1 MSRTFAST
9 LSLCCL
15 TLLLPC
21 SHLVWAEET
30 AAAPPPAEA
39 APAAAAAPAEAAAE
53 TPSAPPSE
61 HAAVPERSES
71 EAQGLQQQLPN
82 AEQQQLAAG
91 DGHFLALWKPANA
104 AEASGVVILIP
115 GDSENADW
123 PQAIGP
129 LRNKLPDVGWSSLS
143 LTLPDPHDQAPQV
156 APAIAAVEAPRA
168 QAAVDAADPAAPA
181 SDPAQAADATAAAV
195 PSATPAPQTS
205 AAPEAGPL
213 TQATPEQ
220 HAERVL
226 ARIQAAVAF
235 AQMQKAKRIVL
246 LGHGSG
252 AYWAARYLGNN
263 PSAEARNLLLVAA
276 SVPEGFSPPLEELV
290 PSLKLAVGD
299 FYYKDQP
306 ADRTAALKRQQASK
320 RQALPAYV
328 QVAMKA
334 LPGNPAT
341 EQEQLFRR
349 IRGWLSLDV
358 QAPAGQ

>member
-1 MSRTFAST
+1 MSRTLAST

-21 SHLVWAEET
+21 AAPVWAEEPAPAPTPTDAT
-30 AAAPPPAEA
+30 APAE
-39 APAAAAAPAEAAAE
+39 APAEAATE
-53 TPSAPPSE
+53 TPAAAPTE
-61 HAAVPERSES
+61 HAAVPERSEN
-71 EAQGLQQQLPN
+71 EAQALQQQLPN
-82 AEQQQLAAG
+82 TEQQQLSTNAG
-91 DGHFLALWKPANA
+91 NFLALWKPANA

-115 GDSENADW
+115 GDSESADW

-156 APAIAAVEAPRA
+156 APVPATETTGATAE
-168 QAAVDAADPAAPA
+168 ADPAAPA
-181 SDPAQAADATAAAV
+181 SEPADAPAPSETAATTQAI
-195 PSATPAPQTS
+195 P
-205 AAPEAGPL
+205 APEAGPL

-235 AQMQKAKRIVL
+235 AQSQKAKRIVL

-252 AYWAARYLGNN
+252 GYWAARYLGNS
-263 PSAEARNLLLVAA
+263 PSPEVQNLLLVAA
-276 SVPEGFSPPLEELV
+276 QVPAGFSPPLEELV

-320 RQALPAYV
+320 RQAQPAYV

-358 QAPAGQ
+358 KASAGQ

>member
-1 MSRTFAST
+1 MSRTLAST

-21 SHLVWAEET
+21 AAPVWAEEP
-30 AAAPPPAEA
+30 APAPAPADA
-39 APAAAAAPAEAAAE
+39 APAAAEAPAEASAE
-53 TPSAPPSE
+53 TPAAAPTE
-61 HAAVPERSES
+61 HAAVPERSEN
-71 EAQGLQQQLPN
+71 EAQALQQQLPTP
-82 AEQQQLAAG
+82 EQQQLSTNAG
-91 DGHFLALWKPANA
+91 NFLALWKPANA

-115 GDSENADW
+115 GDSESADW

-156 APAIAAVEAPRA
+156 APAPAAETTSATA
-168 QAAVDAADPAAPA
+168 EADPAAPA
-181 SDPAQAADATAAAV
+181 SEPADAPAPSEAAATTQAI
-195 PSATPAPQTS
+195 P
-205 AAPEAGPL
+205 APEAGPL

-235 AQMQKAKRIVL
+235 AQSQKAKRIVL

-252 AYWAARYLGNN
+252 GYWAARYLGNS
-263 PSAEARNLLLVAA
+263 PSPEVQNLLLVAA
-276 SVPEGFSPPLEELV
+276 QVPAGFSPPLEELV
-290 PSLKLAVGD
+290 PNLKLAVGD

-306 ADRTAALKRQQASK
+306 TDRTAALKRQQASK
-320 RQALPAYV
+320 RQAQPAYV

-358 QAPAGQ
+358 KAPAGQ

>member
-1 MSRTFAST
+1 MSRTLAST

-21 SHLVWAEET
+21 ADPVWAEE
-30 AAAPPPAEA
+30 
-39 APAAAAAPAEAAAE
+39 PAAAAAPAEAPPAAADAPADAPTE
-53 TPSAPPSE
+53 TAADTAAAPPTE
-61 HAAVPERSES
+61 HVAVPERSEN
-71 EAQGLQQQLPN
+71 EALGLQQQLPN
-82 AEQQQLAAG
+82 TEQQQLTTS
-91 DGHFLALWKPANA
+91 DGNFLALWKPANA

-115 GDSENADW
+115 GDSESADW

-156 APAIAAVEAPRA
+156 TPAPAPSEAASATAE
-168 QAAVDAADPAAPA
+168 ADPAAPA
-181 SDPAQAADATAAAV
+181 SDTAPEETPAAATQAI
-195 PSATPAPQTS
+195 P
-205 AAPEAGPL
+205 APEAGPL

-226 ARIQAAVAF
+226 ARIQAAVTF
-235 AQMQKAKRIVL
+235 AQSQKAKRIVL

-252 AYWAARYLGNN
+252 GYWAARYLGNS
-263 PSAEARNLLLVAA
+263 PSPEVQNLLLVAA
-276 SVPEGFSPPLEELV
+276 KVPEGFSPPLEELV
-290 PSLKLAVGD
+290 PGLKLAVGD

-320 RQALPAYV
+320 RQAQPAYV

-358 QAPAGQ
+358 KAPAGQ

>member
-1 MSRTFAST
+1 M
-9 LSLCCL
+9 
-15 TLLLPC
+15 
-21 SHLVWAEET
+21 
-30 AAAPPPAEA
+30 
-39 APAAAAAPAEAAAE
+39 
-53 TPSAPPSE
+53 
-61 HAAVPERSES
+61 PERSEN
-71 EAQGLQQQLPN
+71 EAQALQQQLPN
-82 AEQQQLAAG
+82 TEQQQLSTNAG
-91 DGHFLALWKPANA
+91 NFLALWKPANA

-115 GDSENADW
+115 GDSESADW

-143 LTLPDPHDQAPQV
+143 LTLPDPHGQAPQV
-156 APAIAAVEAPRA
+156 APAPAAETTRA
-168 QAAVDAADPAAPA
+168 TAEADPAAPA
-181 SDPAQAADATAAAV
+181 SEPADAPAPSETAATTQAI
-195 PSATPAPQTS
+195 P
-205 AAPEAGPL
+205 APEAGPL

-235 AQMQKAKRIVL
+235 AQGQKAKRIVL

-252 AYWAARYLGNN
+252 GYWAARYLGNS
-263 PSAEARNLLLVAA
+263 PSPEVHNLLLVAA
-276 SVPEGFSPPLEELV
+276 QVPAGFSPPLEELV

-306 ADRTAALKRQQASK
+306 TDRTTALKRQQASK
-320 RQALPAYV
+320 RQAQPAYV

-358 QAPAGQ
+358 KAPAGQ

>member
-1 MSRTFAST
+1 MSRTLTST

-15 TLLLPC
+15 SLLLPC
-21 SHLVWAEET
+21 ASWAEED
-30 AAAPPPAEA
+30 
-39 APAAAAAPAEAAAE
+39 AAAAAPAEVSAATQAPADASAE
-53 TPSAPPSE
+53 TPTVPTE
-61 HAAVPERSES
+61 HAAVPERSEN
-71 EAQGLQQQLPN
+71 EAQALQQQLPLP
-82 AEQQQLAAG
+82 EQQQLTTDAG
-91 DGHFLALWKPANA
+91 RFLALWKPANA

-115 GDSENADW
+115 GDSESADW

-156 APAIAAVEAPRA
+156 APAPAPEETA
-168 QAAVDAADPAAPA
+168 SATAAADPAAPA
-181 SDPAQAADATAAAV
+181 TDTTQAAPDE
-195 PSATPAPQTS
+195 TPAATTQAIP
-205 AAPEAGPL
+205 APEAGSL
-213 TQATPEQ
+213 TQVTPEQ

-235 AQMQKAKRIVL
+235 AQTQKPKRIVL

-252 AYWAARYLGNN
+252 GYWAARYLGNS
-263 PSAEARNLLLVAA
+263 PSPEVQNLLLVAA
-276 SVPEGFSPPLEELV
+276 KVPEGFSPPLEELV
-290 PSLKLAVGD
+290 PALKLAVGD

-306 ADRTAALKRQQASK
+306 VDRTAALKRQQASK
-320 RQALPAYV
+320 RQAQPAYV

-358 QAPAGQ
+358 KAPAGQ

>member
-1 MSRTFAST
+1 MSRTLAST

-21 SHLVWAEET
+21 ADPVWAEE
-30 AAAPPPAEA
+30 
-39 APAAAAAPAEAAAE
+39 PAAAAAPAEAPPAAADAPADAPTE
-53 TPSAPPSE
+53 TAADTAAAPPTE
-61 HAAVPERSES
+61 HVAVPERSEN
-71 EAQGLQQQLPN
+71 AALGLQQQLPN
-82 AEQQQLAAG
+82 TEQQQLTTS
-91 DGHFLALWKPANA
+91 DGNFLALWKPANA

-115 GDSENADW
+115 GDSESADW

-129 LRNKLPDVGWSSLS
+129 LRHKLPDVGWSSLS
-143 LTLPDPHDQAPQV
+143 LTLHDPHDQAPQV
-156 APAIAAVEAPRA
+156 TPAPAPSEAASATAE
-168 QAAVDAADPAAPA
+168 ADPAAPA
-181 SDPAQAADATAAAV
+181 SDTAPEETPAAATQAI
-195 PSATPAPQTS
+195 P
-205 AAPEAGPL
+205 APEAGPL

-235 AQMQKAKRIVL
+235 AQSQKAKRIVL

-252 AYWAARYLGNN
+252 GYWAARYLGNS
-263 PSAEARNLLLVAA
+263 PSPEVQNLLLVAA
-276 SVPEGFSPPLEELV
+276 KVPEGFSPPLEELV
-290 PSLKLAVGD
+290 PGLKLAVGD

-320 RQALPAYV
+320 RQAQPAYV

-358 QAPAGQ
+358 KAPAAQ

>member
-1 MSRTFAST
+1 MSRTLAST

-21 SHLVWAEET
+21 SNPVWAEEA
-30 AAAPPPAEA
+30 AAAPPADA
-39 APAAAAAPAEAAAE
+39 APAAVEPSAEAPGE
-53 TPSAPPSE
+53 PPSE
-61 HAAVPERSES
+61 HAAVPERSEN

-143 LTLPDPHDQAPQV
+143 LTLPDPHDQAPQI
-156 APAIAAVEAPRA
+156 APAVIPDAAPATE
-168 QAAVDAADPAAPA
+168 AAVDGKADSAAPA
-181 SDPAQAADATAAAV
+181 SDPAQAADAAAAAE
-195 PSATPAPQTS
+195 PSDTTAPQAS

-213 TQATPEQ
+213 TQVSPEQ

-226 ARIQAAVAF
+226 ARIQAAIAF
-235 AQMQKAKRIVL
+235 AQTQKPKRIVL

-252 AYWAARYLGNN
+252 SYWAARYLGNN
-263 PSAEARNLLLVAA
+263 PSAEVRNLLLVAPG
-276 SVPEGFSPPLEELV
+276 VPEGFSPSLEELL
-290 PSLKLAVGD
+290 PGLKLAIGD

-320 RQALPAYV
+320 RQAQPAYV

-358 QAPAGQ
+358 KAPAAQ

>member
-1 MSRTFAST
+1 MSRTLAST

-21 SHLVWAEET
+21 ATPTWAEEQ
-30 AAAPPPAEA
+30 
-39 APAAAAAPAEAAAE
+39 AAAAAPAEATPAAADAPADAPAE
-53 TPSAPPSE
+53 TAADTPAAPPTE
-61 HAAVPERSES
+61 HVAVPERSEN
-71 EAQGLQQQLPN
+71 EAQALQQQLPN
-82 AEQQQLAAG
+82 AEQQQLAAS
-91 DGHFLALWKPANA
+91 DGNFLALWKPANA
-104 AEASGVVILIP
+104 AESSGVVILIP
-115 GDSENADW
+115 GDSESADW

-156 APAIAAVEAPRA
+156 APAPAPEETA
-168 QAAVDAADPAAPA
+168 SATAETDTAAPA
-181 SDPAQAADATAAAV
+181 TDTTQAAPDE
-195 PSATPAPQTS
+195 TPAATTQAI

-213 TQATPEQ
+213 TQVTPEQ

-235 AQMQKAKRIVL
+235 AQTQKPKRIVL

-252 AYWAARYLGNN
+252 GYWAASYLGKN
-263 PSAEARNLLLVAA
+263 PNPEVQNLLLVAA
-276 SVPEGFSPPLEELV
+276 KVPEGFTPPLEELV
-290 PSLKLAVGD
+290 PGLKLAVGD

-320 RQALPAYV
+320 RQTQPAYV

-358 QAPAGQ
+358 KAPAAK

>member
-1 MSRTFAST
+1 MSRTLAST

-21 SHLVWAEET
+21 AAPVWAEEP
-30 AAAPPPAEA
+30 APAPAPTDA
-39 APAAAAAPAEAAAE
+39 TTPAAAQAPAEAAAE
-53 TPSAPPSE
+53 TPTE
-61 HAAVPERSES
+61 HAAVPERSEN
-71 EAQGLQQQLPN
+71 EAQALQQQLPN
-82 AEQQQLAAG
+82 AEQQQLAAS
-91 DGHFLALWKPANA
+91 DGNFLALWKPANA

-115 GDSENADW
+115 GDSESADW

-156 APAIAAVEAPRA
+156 APAPAPEETASAAA
-168 QAAVDAADPAAPA
+168 AADPAAPA
-181 SDPAQAADATAAAV
+181 TDPAQAAPD
-195 PSATPAPQTS
+195 ATPAATTQAS

-235 AQMQKAKRIVL
+235 AQSQKAKRIVL

-252 AYWAARYLGNN
+252 GYWAARYLGNS
-263 PSAEARNLLLVAA
+263 PSPEVQNLLLVAA
-276 SVPEGFSPPLEELV
+276 KVPEGFSPPLEELV
-290 PSLKLAVGD
+290 PGLKLAVGD

-320 RQALPAYV
+320 RQAQPAYV

-358 QAPAGQ
+358 KAPAAK

>member
-1 MSRTFAST
+1 MSRTLAST

-21 SHLVWAEET
+21 AVPVWAEEP
-30 AAAPPPAEA
+30 APAPAPADA
-39 APAAAAAPAEAAAE
+39 APAAAQAPAEAAAE
-53 TPSAPPSE
+53 TPAAPSE
-61 HAAVPERSES
+61 HAAVPERSEN

-82 AEQQQLAAG
+82 TEQQQLSTNAG
-91 DGHFLALWKPANA
+91 NFLALWKPANA

-115 GDSENADW
+115 GDSESADW

-156 APAIAAVEAPRA
+156 APAPAAETTSATA
-168 QAAVDAADPAAPA
+168 EADPAAPA
-181 SDPAQAADATAAAV
+181 SEPADAPAPSETAATTQAI
-195 PSATPAPQTS
+195 P
-205 AAPEAGPL
+205 APEAGPL

-235 AQMQKAKRIVL
+235 AQSQKAKRIVL

-252 AYWAARYLGNN
+252 GYWAARYLGNS
-263 PSAEARNLLLVAA
+263 PSPEVQNLLLVAA
-276 SVPEGFSPPLEELV
+276 QVPAGFSPPLEELV

-320 RQALPAYV
+320 RQAQPAYV

-358 QAPAGQ
+358 KAPAVQ

>member
-1 MSRTFAST
+1 MSRTLAST

-21 SHLVWAEET
+21 ANPVWAEDAASAPAAADPAT
-30 AAAPPPAEA
+30 AASQPPAEA
-39 APAAAAAPAEAAAE
+39 TTE
-53 TPSAPPSE
+53 TPPNE
-61 HAAVPERSES
+61 HAALPERSEN
-71 EAQGLQQQLPN
+71 EAQALEQQLPST
-82 AEQQQLAAG
+82 EQQQLSSSAG
-91 DGHFLALWKPANA
+91 DFLALWKPANA

-115 GDSENADW
+115 GDSESADW

-129 LRNKLPDVGWSSLS
+129 LRTKLPDVGWSSLS
-143 LTLPDPHDQAPQV
+143 LTLPDPFNQKPQV
-156 APAIAAVEAPRA
+156 APAPATPTEPAPAPAPAPAEASTTAADASIAPASTDEAATAETLAVEA
-168 QAAVDAADPAAPA
+168 QA
-181 SDPAQAADATAAAV
+181 
-195 PSATPAPQTS
+195 PSQVGA
-205 AAPEAGPL
+205 
-213 TQATPEQ
+213 EQ

-235 AQMQKAKRIVL
+235 AQTQKPKRIVL

-252 AYWAARYLGNN
+252 GYWAARYLSNATN
-263 PSAEARNLLLVAA
+263 TDVHNLLLVAA
-276 SVPEGFSPPLEELV
+276 NVPAGFSPSLEELV

-320 RQALPAYV
+320 RQAKPAYV

-358 QAPAGQ
+358 QAPAATQ

>member
-1 MSRTFAST
+1 MSRTLAST

-15 TLLLPC
+15 TLLLPYANP
-21 SHLVWAEET
+21 VWAED
-30 AAAPPPAEA
+30 AAS
-39 APAAAAAPAEAAAE
+39 APAAADPAAPATQPSAETAAE
-53 TPSAPPSE
+53 TPPSE
-61 HAAVPERSES
+61 HAAVPERSEN
-71 EAQGLQQQLPN
+71 EAQALEQQLPTT
-82 AEQQQLAAG
+82 EQQQLSSSAG
-91 DGHFLALWKPANA
+91 DFLALWKPANA

-115 GDSENADW
+115 GDSESADW

-129 LRNKLPDVGWSSLS
+129 LRTKLPDVGWSSLS
-143 LTLPDPHDQAPQV
+143 LTLPDPFNQKPQV
-156 APAIAAVEAPRA
+156 APAPATPTEPAPAEASTTAADASTDEAATAETLAVEA
-168 QAAVDAADPAAPA
+168 QA
-181 SDPAQAADATAAAV
+181 
-195 PSATPAPQTS
+195 PSQVGA
-205 AAPEAGPL
+205 
-213 TQATPEQ
+213 EQ

-235 AQMQKAKRIVL
+235 AQTQKPKRIVL

-252 AYWAARYLGNN
+252 GYWAARYLSHAAN
-263 PSAEARNLLLVAA
+263 AEVHNLLLVAA
-276 SVPEGFSPPLEELV
+276 NVPAGFSPSLEELV

-320 RQALPAYV
+320 RQTKPAYV

-358 QAPAGQ
+358 QAPAATQ

>member
-1 MSRTFAST
+1 MSRTLAST

-21 SHLVWAEET
+21 AAPVWAEEP
-30 AAAPPPAEA
+30 APAPAPADA
-39 APAAAAAPAEAAAE
+39 APAAAEAPADASAATPAAPP
-53 TPSAPPSE
+53 TE
-61 HAAVPERSES
+61 HAAVPERSEN

-82 AEQQQLAAG
+82 AEQQQLAAS
-91 DGHFLALWKPANA
+91 DGNFLALWKPANA

-115 GDSENADW
+115 GDSESADW

-156 APAIAAVEAPRA
+156 
-168 QAAVDAADPAAPA
+168 
-181 SDPAQAADATAAAV
+181 
-195 PSATPAPQTS
+195 TPAPAPEETASEPADALAPEETPAAATQ
-205 AAPEAGPL
+205 AIPAPEAAPL

-235 AQMQKAKRIVL
+235 AQSQKAKRIVL

-252 AYWAARYLGNN
+252 GYWAARYLGNS
-263 PSAEARNLLLVAA
+263 PSPEVQNLLLVAA
-276 SVPEGFSPPLEELV
+276 QVPEGFSPPLEDLV
-290 PSLKLAVGD
+290 PGLKLAVGD

-320 RQALPAYV
+320 RQAQPAYV

-358 QAPAGQ
+358 KAPAAQ

>member
-1 MSRTFAST
+1 MSRTLAST

-21 SHLVWAEET
+21 AAPVWAEE
-30 AAAPPPAEA
+30 
-39 APAAAAAPAEAAAE
+39 PAAAAAPAEAPPAAADAPADAPTE
-53 TPSAPPSE
+53 TAADTAAAPPTE
-61 HAAVPERSES
+61 HVAVPERSEN
-71 EAQGLQQQLPN
+71 EALGLQQQLPN
-82 AEQQQLAAG
+82 TEQQQLTTS
-91 DGHFLALWKPANA
+91 DGNFLALWKPANA

-115 GDSENADW
+115 GDSESADW

-156 APAIAAVEAPRA
+156 TPAPAPSEAASATAE
-168 QAAVDAADPAAPA
+168 ADPAAPA
-181 SDPAQAADATAAAV
+181 SDTAPEETPAAATQAI
-195 PSATPAPQTS
+195 P
-205 AAPEAGPL
+205 APEAGPL

-235 AQMQKAKRIVL
+235 AQSQKAKRIVL

-252 AYWAARYLGNN
+252 GYWAARYLGNS
-263 PSAEARNLLLVAA
+263 PSPEVQNLLLVAA
-276 SVPEGFSPPLEELV
+276 KVPEGFSPPLEELV
-290 PSLKLAVGD
+290 PGLKLAVGD

-320 RQALPAYV
+320 RQAQPAYV

-358 QAPAGQ
+358 KAPAGQ

>member
-1 MSRTFAST
+1 MSRTLAST

-21 SHLVWAEET
+21 AAPVWAEEP
-30 AAAPPPAEA
+30 APAPAPADA
-39 APAAAAAPAEAAAE
+39 APAATEAPAEASAE
-53 TPSAPPSE
+53 TPAAPTE
-61 HAAVPERSES
+61 HAAVPERSEN
-71 EAQGLQQQLPN
+71 EAQALQQQLPTP
-82 AEQQQLAAG
+82 EQQQLSTNAG
-91 DGHFLALWKPANA
+91 NFLALWKPANA
-104 AEASGVVILIP
+104 TEASGVVILIP
-115 GDSENADW
+115 GDSESADW

-156 APAIAAVEAPRA
+156 APAPAAETTNATA
-168 QAAVDAADPAAPA
+168 EADPAAPA
-181 SDPAQAADATAAAV
+181 SEPADPPAPSEAAATTQAI
-195 PSATPAPQTS
+195 P
-205 AAPEAGPL
+205 APEAGPL

-235 AQMQKAKRIVL
+235 AQSQKAKRIVL

-252 AYWAARYLGNN
+252 GYWAARYLGNS
-263 PSAEARNLLLVAA
+263 PSPEVQNLLLVAA
-276 SVPEGFSPPLEELV
+276 QVPAGFSPPLEELV

-320 RQALPAYV
+320 RQAQPAYV

-358 QAPAGQ
+358 KAPAGQ

>member
-1 MSRTFAST
+1 MSRTLAST

-21 SHLVWAEET
+21 TTPTWAEEH
-30 AAAPPPAEA
+30 
-39 APAAAAAPAEAAAE
+39 AAAAPAEAAPATTDSPADASAE
-53 TPSAPPSE
+53 TPAAPPTE
-61 HAAVPERSES
+61 HVAVPERSEN
-71 EAQGLQQQLPN
+71 EAQALEQQLPN
-82 AEQQQLAAG
+82 VEQQQLAAS
-91 DGHFLALWKPANA
+91 DGNFLALWKPANA

-115 GDSENADW
+115 GDSESADW

-156 APAIAAVEAPRA
+156 APAPAPSETA
-168 QAAVDAADPAAPA
+168 NATAETDPAAPA
-181 SDPAQAADATAAAV
+181 TDTAQAAPD
-195 PSATPAPQTS
+195 ATPATTTQAS

-235 AQMQKAKRIVL
+235 AQTQKPKRIVL

-252 AYWAARYLGNN
+252 GYWAARYLGNSPN
-263 PSAEARNLLLVAA
+263 PEVQNLLLVAA
-276 SVPEGFSPPLEELV
+276 TVPEGFTPPLEELV
-290 PSLKLAVGD
+290 PGLKLAVGD
-299 FYYKDQP
+299 FYYTDQI
-306 ADRTAALKRQQASK
+306 ADRTTALKRQQASK
-320 RQALPAYV
+320 RQANPAYV

-358 QAPAGQ
+358 KAPAGK

>member
-1 MSRTFAST
+1 MSRTLAST

-21 SHLVWAEET
+21 TTPTWAEEQAP
-30 AAAPPPAEA
+30 AAPAEA
-39 APAAAAAPAEAAAE
+39 APATTDSPADASAE
-53 TPSAPPSE
+53 TPAAPPTE
-61 HAAVPERSES
+61 HVAVPERSEN
-71 EAQGLQQQLPN
+71 EAQALEQQLPN
-82 AEQQQLAAG
+82 AEQQQLAAS
-91 DGHFLALWKPANA
+91 DGNFLALWKPANA

-115 GDSENADW
+115 GDSESADW

-156 APAIAAVEAPRA
+156 APAPAPSETA
-168 QAAVDAADPAAPA
+168 NATAETDPAAPA
-181 SDPAQAADATAAAV
+181 TDTAQD
-195 PSATPAPQTS
+195 ATPAATTQAI

-235 AQMQKAKRIVL
+235 AQTQKPKRIVL

-252 AYWAARYLGNN
+252 GYWAARYLGSS
-263 PSAEARNLLLVAA
+263 PSPEVQNLLLVAA
-276 SVPEGFSPPLEELV
+276 TVPEGFSPPLEELV
-290 PSLKLAVGD
+290 PGLKLAVGD

-320 RQALPAYV
+320 RQTQPAYV

-358 QAPAGQ
+358 KAPAAK

>member
-1 MSRTFAST
+1 
-9 LSLCCL
+9 
-15 TLLLPC
+15 
-21 SHLVWAEET
+21 
-30 AAAPPPAEA
+30 
-39 APAAAAAPAEAAAE
+39 
-53 TPSAPPSE
+53 
-61 HAAVPERSES
+61 VPERSEN

-82 AEQQQLAAG
+82 TEQQQLTTS
-91 DGHFLALWKPANA
+91 DGNFLALWKPANA

-115 GDSENADW
+115 GDSESADW

-156 APAIAAVEAPRA
+156 APAPAPSA
-168 QAAVDAADPAAPA
+168 TAEADPAAPA
-181 SDPAQAADATAAAV
+181 SEPADAPAPSATAATTQAI
-195 PSATPAPQTS
+195 P
-205 AAPEAGPL
+205 APEAGPL

-235 AQMQKAKRIVL
+235 AQSQKAKRIVL

-252 AYWAARYLGNN
+252 GYWAARYLGNS
-263 PSAEARNLLLVAA
+263 PSPEVQNLLLVAA
-276 SVPEGFSPPLEELV
+276 QVPAGFSPPLEELV

-306 ADRTAALKRQQASK
+306 TDRTAALKRQQASK
-320 RQALPAYV
+320 RQAQPAYV

-358 QAPAGQ
+358 KAPAGQ

>member
-1 MSRTFAST
+1 MSRTLAST

-21 SHLVWAEET
+21 AAPVWAEEP
-30 AAAPPPAEA
+30 APAPAPADA
-39 APAAAAAPAEAAAE
+39 APAAAEAPAEASAE
-53 TPSAPPSE
+53 TPAAPPTE
-61 HAAVPERSES
+61 HAAVPERSEN

-82 AEQQQLAAG
+82 TEQQQLTTR
-91 DGHFLALWKPANA
+91 DGNFLALWKPANA

-115 GDSENADW
+115 GDSESADW

-156 APAIAAVEAPRA
+156 TPAPALSEAASATAE
-168 QAAVDAADPAAPA
+168 ADPAAPA
-181 SDPAQAADATAAAV
+181 SDTAPAAPEETPAAATQAI
-195 PSATPAPQTS
+195 P
-205 AAPEAGPL
+205 APEAGPL

-235 AQMQKAKRIVL
+235 AQSQKAKRIVL

-252 AYWAARYLGNN
+252 GYWAARYLGNS
-263 PSAEARNLLLVAA
+263 PSPEVQNLLLVAA
-276 SVPEGFSPPLEELV
+276 KVPEGFSPPLEELV
-290 PSLKLAVGD
+290 PGLKLAVGD

-320 RQALPAYV
+320 RQAQPAYV

-358 QAPAGQ
+358 KAPAAQ

>member
-1 MSRTFAST
+1 MSRTLAST

-21 SHLVWAEET
+21 AAPVWAEEP
-30 AAAPPPAEA
+30 APAPAPADA
-39 APAAAAAPAEAAAE
+39 APAAAEAPADASAE
-53 TPSAPPSE
+53 TPAAPPTE
-61 HAAVPERSES
+61 HAAVPERSEN

-82 AEQQQLAAG
+82 TEQQQLTPR
-91 DGHFLALWKPANA
+91 DGNFLALWKPANA

-115 GDSENADW
+115 GDSESADW

-156 APAIAAVEAPRA
+156 APAPAPSA
-168 QAAVDAADPAAPA
+168 TAEADPAAPA
-181 SDPAQAADATAAAV
+181 SEPADAPAPSETPAAATQAI
-195 PSATPAPQTS
+195 P
-205 AAPEAGPL
+205 APEAGPL

-235 AQMQKAKRIVL
+235 AQSQKAKRIVL

-252 AYWAARYLGNN
+252 GYWAARYLGNS
-263 PSAEARNLLLVAA
+263 PSPEVQNLLLVAA
-276 SVPEGFSPPLEELV
+276 KVPEGFSPPLEELV
-290 PSLKLAVGD
+290 PGLKLAVGD

-320 RQALPAYV
+320 RQAQPAYV

-358 QAPAGQ
+358 KAPAAQ

>member
-1 MSRTFAST
+1 MSRTLAST

-21 SHLVWAEET
+21 ANPVWAED
-30 AAAPPPAEA
+30 AAS
-39 APAAAAAPAEAAAE
+39 APAAADPAAPAPQPSAETAAE
-53 TPSAPPSE
+53 TPPSE
-61 HAAVPERSES
+61 HAAVPERSEN
-71 EAQGLQQQLPN
+71 EAQALEQQLPN
-82 AEQQQLAAG
+82 TEQQQLSSS
-91 DGHFLALWKPANA
+91 DGNFLALWKPANA
-104 AEASGVVILIP
+104 VEANGVVILIP
-115 GDSENADW
+115 GDSESANW

-143 LTLPDPHDQAPQV
+143 LTLPDPFNQAPQV
-156 APAIAAVEAPRA
+156 APTPAEASTTTA
-168 QAAVDAADPAAPA
+168 DASTAPVTPDEATPPATPAAPA
-181 SDPAQAADATAAAV
+181 V
-195 PSATPAPQTS
+195 EATPPNQ
-205 AAPEAGPL
+205 AGV
-213 TQATPEQ
+213 EQ
-220 HAERVL
+220 HAERIQ

-235 AQMQKAKRIVL
+235 AQTQKPKRIVL

-252 AYWAARYLGNN
+252 GYWAARYLSNTTN
-263 PSAEARNLLLVAA
+263 VDVHNLLLVAA
-276 SVPEGFSPPLEELV
+276 NVPAGFSPSLEELV

-320 RQALPAYV
+320 RQAKPAYV

-358 QAPAGQ
+358 QAPAATQ

>member
-1 MSRTFAST
+1 MSRTLAST

-21 SHLVWAEET
+21 TAPVWAEEP
-30 AAAPPPAEA
+30 APAPVPADAAPPASE
-39 APAAAAAPAEAAAE
+39 APAEASAE
-53 TPSAPPSE
+53 TPAAPPTE
-61 HAAVPERSES
+61 HAAVPERSEN

-82 AEQQQLAAG
+82 TEQQQLTTS
-91 DGHFLALWKPANA
+91 DGNFLALWKPANA

-115 GDSENADW
+115 GDSESADW

-156 APAIAAVEAPRA
+156 APAPAPSA
-168 QAAVDAADPAAPA
+168 TAEADPAAPA
-181 SDPAQAADATAAAV
+181 SEPADAPAPSETPAAATQAI
-195 PSATPAPQTS
+195 P
-205 AAPEAGPL
+205 APEAGPL

-226 ARIQAAVAF
+226 ARIQAAVTF
-235 AQMQKAKRIVL
+235 AQSQKAKRIVL

-252 AYWAARYLGNN
+252 GYWAARYLGNS
-263 PSAEARNLLLVAA
+263 PSPEAQNLLLVAA
-276 SVPEGFSPPLEELV
+276 KVPEGFSPPLEELV
-290 PSLKLAVGD
+290 PGLKLAVGD

-320 RQALPAYV
+320 RQAQPAYV

-358 QAPAGQ
+358 KAPAAQ